1 MVDKNHGSCLPVVKH
16 LSIGSSLRFEFA
28 KSEVREGLMLQDT
41 PSFDGDVKK
50 LDEGSITE
58 SADAVLSVRHLE
70 IGFNAKKVIRDINLD
85 MPRGH
90 VVALI
95 GPTGSGKTTF
105 LRSVNRLNDK
115 ISGFWTK
122 GSISLQGE
130 ELLSKDTD
138 LLELRRK
145 VGMLFQRPN
154 PFPMSIKENVLA
166 GVKAHRLAPKSQHD
180 EIVRENLEKV
190 GLWKAVQDRLN
201 DSPFRLSGGQQQLLC
216 LARSLAVQPEVLLL
230 DEPTSAL
237 DPISVEA
244 VEDLLRKLVPEI
256 TFIVVTHSLA
266 QARRISDHTMFFY
279 DGKLMESGETENIF
293 NDPQM
298 PETQYYISGR
308 MG

>member
-1 MVDKNHGSCLPVVKH
+1 
-16 LSIGSSLRFEFA
+16 
-28 KSEVREGLMLQDT
+28 MLQDT

>member
-1 MVDKNHGSCLPVVKH
+1 
-16 LSIGSSLRFEFA
+16 
-28 KSEVREGLMLQDT
+28 MLQDS

-50 LDEGSITE
+50 LDEGSFDE
-58 SADAVLSVRHLE
+58 PGSAILSVRHLE

-105 LRSVNRLNDK
+105 LRSINRLNDK

-122 GSISLQGE
+122 GSISIHGE

-244 VEDLLRKLVPEI
+244 VENLLRKLVPEI

-279 DGKLMESGETENIF
+279 DGKLMESGKTENIF
-293 NDPQM
+293 TDPQM